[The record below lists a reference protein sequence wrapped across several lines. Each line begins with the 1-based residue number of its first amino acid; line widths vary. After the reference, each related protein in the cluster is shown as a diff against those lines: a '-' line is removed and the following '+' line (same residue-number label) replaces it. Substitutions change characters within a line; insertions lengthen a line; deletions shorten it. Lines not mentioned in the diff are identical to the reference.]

1 MVSVAT
7 HSNPTIVAVGGRK
20 KANLSS
26 AGCNQPAN
34 QLELSNQISTLL
46 MINNQMISGSVLRW
60 CASICQVTDNFINF
74 HSVSQNSRQP
84 NTFKQNMT
92 LAVALDSYFL
102 ATIPCTVVILFWI
115 NPKQSS
121 QGLNLHNLYVLPISP
136 VEIVIS
142 RWVL

>member
-1 MVSVAT
+1 MCKLLFFCEIAC
-7 HSNPTIVAVGGRK
+7 
-20 KANLSS
+20 SS
-26 AGCNQPAN
+26 LTFLPQPAYIFTRYICDMLHILQLCGHPYPSSSSGWPQKGQFVLCWYRATN

-102 ATIPCTVVILFWI
+102 ATIPCTVVILF
-115 NPKQSS
+115 
-121 QGLNLHNLYVLPISP
+121 
-136 VEIVIS
+136 
-142 RWVL
+142 